1 MESAER
7 AASRP
12 TSLTGGNRKIV
23 NYVDCRSRAGIIWVR
38 KGGRIEGKRKSEKL

>member
-12 TSLTGGNRKIV
+12 MSLTGGNRKIV
-23 NYVDCRSRAGIIWVR
+23 NYVDSRAAIIWER